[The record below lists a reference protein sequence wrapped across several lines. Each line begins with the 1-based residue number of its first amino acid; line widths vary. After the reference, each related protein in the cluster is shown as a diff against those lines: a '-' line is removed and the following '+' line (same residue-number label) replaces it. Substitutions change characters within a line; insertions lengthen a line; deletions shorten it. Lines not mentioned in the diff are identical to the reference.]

1 MRSTEI
7 ILILLSYALPQV
19 SILCVLRSNDAVKNA
34 FVWRCKS
41 TPLTMTCCGGGGV
54 AAVMSTWARHIR
66 PRMNNVPPRF
76 TYNWWHFNLS
86 QERNNKTR
94 PFMETCRRTAYIVPS
109 IYVIICIPTRLFAG
123 PLISRRSAI
132 WGSFVFNAIRLCTG
146 YLYYSCICIRHNNN
160 SNSNSDNKTGGVR
173 LKRAK
178 CTALEKNGWRI
189 AIISGISGSSWIV
202 YKHLQWLNVT
212 ALTDRKRNL
221 LCAGATDLHLQNDVH
236 IGTAESRT
244 LFA

>member
-41 TPLTMTCCGGGGV
+41 TPLAMTCYGGGGV

-94 PFMETCRRTAYIVPS
+94 PFMETCRRTAYSAFYIRNNM
-109 IYVIICIPTRLFAG
+109 YTYA
-123 PLISRRSAI
+123 PLCRPVNKPQVSYL
-132 WGSFVFNAIRLCTG
+132 GVFCFQC
-146 YLYYSCICIRHNNN
+146 YP
-160 SNSNSDNKTGGVR
+160 
-173 LKRAK
+173 
-178 CTALEKNGWRI
+178 
-189 AIISGISGSSWIV
+189 IV
-202 YKHLQWLNVT
+202 Y
-212 ALTDRKRNL
+212 RL
-221 LCAGATDLHLQNDVH
+221 LVLLMYMY
-236 IGTAESRT
+236 SP
-244 LFA
+244 